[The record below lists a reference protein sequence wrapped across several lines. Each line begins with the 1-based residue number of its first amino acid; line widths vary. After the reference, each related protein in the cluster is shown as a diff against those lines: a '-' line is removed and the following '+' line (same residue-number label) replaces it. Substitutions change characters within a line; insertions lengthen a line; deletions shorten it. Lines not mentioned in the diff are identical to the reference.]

1 MNEESS
7 SSEPTPGEST
17 SASRRDKSF
26 VKTLANWLGGRNGET
41 ARDALEELIEEPE
54 EGEASLG
61 ASERQLLGNIL
72 DLHERTI
79 ADVMVPRADIV
90 ALKAGT
96 DLAGLITLI
105 AEEGHSRLPLYRETL
120 DDAFGMVHVKDVLPW
135 RGRDEDFAADAIMR
149 PVLFVAPSMHVLE
162 LLLEMRAK
170 RVHMALVVDEFG
182 GVDGLVTIEDLVEEI
197 IGEIEDEFDEDEKSS
212 LEKHGDGSWTAGAR
226 TPLEDLE
233 TAIHQTLFSDEERDE
248 VDTLGGLVFTIA
260 GRVPTRGELLVHKA
274 SGLEFEV
281 LDADPRHIKRLR
293 IRSPLAASIE
303 EDDIRDANVWK
314 GIDWAEDLLKD
325 GEKDDAAPDDVAPDK
340 AAKASAKQAKRG

>member
-7 SSEPTPGEST
+7 SSDPASGELS
-17 SASRRDKSF
+17 SNGRRDKSYLK
-26 VKTLANWLGGRNGET
+26 VLADWLRGRTGET
-41 ARDALEELIEEPE
+41 ARDALEELIDEPE

-72 DLHERTI
+72 DLHGRTI
-79 ADVMVPRADIV
+79 ADVMVPRVDV
-90 ALKAGT
+90 VGLKAT
-96 DLAGLITLI
+96 TNLKTLI
-105 AEEGHSRLPLYRETL
+105 ELIVEEGHSRMPLYRETL

-135 RGRDEDFAADAIMR
+135 RGKDKEFSAADIMR
-149 PVLFVAPSMHVLE
+149 PVLFVTPSMHVLE

-170 RVHMALVVDEFG
+170 RTHMALVVDEFG

-233 TAIHQTLFSDEERDE
+233 QAMGQTLFSDEERDE

-260 GRVPTRGELLVHKA
+260 GRVPTRGELLMHDL
-274 SGLEFEV
+274 SGLEFEI
-281 LDADPRHIKRLR
+281 LDADPRFVKRLR
-293 IRSPLAASIE
+293 IRSPLALSVDE
-303 EDDIRDANVWK
+303 QDDRDANVWK
-314 GIDWAEDLLKD
+314 GVGWAEELLKD
-325 GEKDDAAPDDVAPDK
+325 DMPPSDSDQKK
-340 AAKASAKQAKRG
+340 SK

>member
-7 SSEPTPGEST
+7 SSEPTPGDAT
-17 SASRRDKSF
+17 PASRRDKSF
-26 VKTLANWLGGRNGET
+26 VKVLADWLGGRNGET
-41 ARDALEELIEEPE
+41 ARDTLEELIEEPE
-54 EGEASLG
+54 EGEGSLG

-79 ADVMVPRADIV
+79 SDVMVPRADIV
-90 ALKAGT
+90 AFKAGT
-96 DLAGLITLI
+96 DLKGLIALI
-105 AEEGHSRLPLYRETL
+105 AEEGHSRMPLYSETL

-135 RGRDEDFAADAIMR
+135 RGRDAQFDAAAIMR

-197 IGEIEDEFDEDEKSS
+197 IGEIEDEFDEDEKPS
-212 LEKHGDGSWTAGAR
+212 LEKHGDGSWTVGAR

-233 TAIHQTLFSDEERDE
+233 EAMGKSLFSAEEHDE

-260 GRVPTRGELLVHKA
+260 GRVPSRGELLAHPD

-293 IRSPLAASIE
+293 IRSPLAGNVAASAAE
-303 EDDIRDANVWK
+303 QDARDANVWD
-314 GIDWAEDLLKD
+314 GVEWAEELLKD
-325 GEKDDAAPDDVAPDK
+325 EPPKPPKEG
-340 AAKASAKQAKRG
+340 